1 MVYFV
6 GAGPGDPDLI
16 TIKGRKLIEKADIII
31 YAGSLV
37 SAEHLTF
44 AKPNC
49 KTYNSASMTL
59 EEVIK
64 VMEEN
69 RNALMGLSGNR
80 WMSLISSGST
90 MRLSRA

>member
-16 TIKGRKLIEKADIII
+16 TIKGRKLIEKADIVI

-44 AKPNC
+44 VK
-49 KTYNSASMTL
+49 
-59 EEVIK
+59 
-64 VMEEN
+64 
-69 RNALMGLSGNR
+69 
-80 WMSLISSGST
+80 LII
-90 MRLSRA
+90 RLQ